1 MVIFIL
7 SIIVYSICQYI
18 VLRYVKHETSSLF
31 QSKATIRKIH
41 HGIKIIQLFFI
52 VLSLFL
58 IFQLATE
65 SKYNLTIIILSTIIS
80 YSSASLLMLILS
92 FKLFRWIS
100 RSRNRT
106 VLLYAISALL
116 LAFNMMSSLI
126 YENISIFNL
135 AKSIDINGFYI
146 GDYPGNNFRHAVYN
160 LAVKYLYLI
169 SSIGSFVANW
179 LAAVSL
185 LRNYSTGIP
194 TIVFW
199 ILMITPL
206 FIFTSQYTPFLVA
219 ILKQILVTPGEIIL
233 GYTITSTIGES
244 LGGILIGISFWI
256 TGRTIN
262 NFRIKNYMYIS
273 AVGYVLLFS
282 SNYAVNASSPSYPP
296 FGLVG
301 ILYVALSAYLV
312 FIGIYS
318 AAISM
323 AHNNELRRFVEKSV
337 KKEGILGNIGTSEKF
352 LEIEKNV
359 VGATK
364 KLSHKLKYETGIE
377 PALNEVE
384 IKKYVSE
391 IISEIR
397 K

>member
-1 MVIFIL
+1 M
-7 SIIVYSICQYI
+7 
-18 VLRYVKHETSSLF
+18 KTSL
-31 QSKATIRKIH
+31 
-41 HGIKIIQLFFI
+41 
-52 VLSLFL
+52 
-58 IFQLATE
+58 
-65 SKYNLTIIILSTIIS
+65 
-80 YSSASLLMLILS
+80 
-92 FKLFRWIS
+92 
-100 RSRNRT
+100 
-106 VLLYAISALL
+106 
-116 LAFNMMSSLI
+116 
-126 YENISIFNL
+126 FNL

-244 LGGILIGISFWI
+244 LGGILIGILFWI

-282 SNYAVNASSPSYPP
+282 SNYAINASSPSYPP

-337 KKEGILGNIGTSEKF
+337 NKEGILGNIGTSEKF

-377 PALNEVE
+377 PALNEIE

-391 IISEIR
+391 VISEIR